1 MTPPTPIHQAAR
13 GKQTNLPSFSPFWQA
28 ISIYKIAIPTV
39 SSAAGTAQRFPT
51 KRTTTNFVDEG
62 HAVEALT
69 AFNRLYMD
77 HCWTTGSLESDV
89 TLSIIECRSAFGILM
104 PFTAREV
111 IEPLQTELNCTQL
124 FGMHCRGPVRHYIL
138 TVNHLQLMHDDVYI
152 ECTWKSLYTE
162 DSLPKMTSQ
171 KRSR

>member
-1 MTPPTPIHQAAR
+1 M
-13 GKQTNLPSFSPFWQA
+13 
-28 ISIYKIAIPTV
+28 
-39 SSAAGTAQRFPT
+39 
-51 KRTTTNFVDEG
+51 
-62 HAVEALT
+62 EALT

-89 TLSIIECRSAFGILM
+89 TLNIIECRSAFGILM

-171 KRSR
+171 KRTKFTGQDDVDHTDPRGGSTGLANAEIIGLPITTKLTITGSH